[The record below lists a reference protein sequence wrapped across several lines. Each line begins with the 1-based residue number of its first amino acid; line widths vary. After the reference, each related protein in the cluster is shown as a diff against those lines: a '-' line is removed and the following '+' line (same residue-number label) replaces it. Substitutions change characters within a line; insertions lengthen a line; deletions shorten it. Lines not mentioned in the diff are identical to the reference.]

1 MKNATHSETTKMMAP
16 RMKRSWLVGR
26 LVDAS
31 FISVS
36 PQAKRA
42 LLPGE
47 RAYVLMEGPLELEAF
62 DGRLVVKGEGAMVFK
77 PVPADPAPQTSR
89 R

>member
-1 MKNATHSETTKMMAP
+1 MSRKDVLTNIAVGIVGAVVAAVVP
-16 RMKRSWLVGR
+16 R
-26 LVDAS
+26 A
-31 FISVS
+31 FPS

-42 LLPGE
+42 LVPGE

>member
-1 MKNATHSETTKMMAP
+1 MNRRDVLTNIAVGVVGAVVAAGIP
-16 RMKRSWLVGR
+16 RL
-26 LVDAS
+26 
-31 FISVS
+31 FPS
-36 PQAKRA
+36 PQAKRV

-62 DGRLVVKGEGAMVFK
+62 DGRLVVKGEGPMAFK